1 MNSWSSHP
9 RDPNTSFWEHSSH
22 SLPTAHMDLIINTV
36 SPTSRTHLP
45 LTTEVD
51 AFSFLVCKPLILRG
65 YPSISCL
72 FGQHLQP
79 SAHLL
84 TQTTGPRSDHKL
96 QLLRVFLVLRYSD
109 GPAFY
114 NLIGESYKRTFQTHR
129 DWYNS
134 LQRKKA
140 FPSKAVS
147 YVKGKRQN
155 FNGHL

>member
-1 MNSWSSHP
+1 
-9 RDPNTSFWEHSSH
+9 
-22 SLPTAHMDLIINTV
+22 MDLIINTV
-36 SPTSRTHLP
+36 SPTSRTHFP

-65 YPSISCL
+65 YPSSSCL

-114 NLIGESYKRTFQTHR
+114 NLIGESLIKEHFKPIVIDIILFRGRRHF
-129 DWYNS
+129 
-134 LQRKKA
+134 LQRLSVM
-140 FPSKAVS
+140 SKE
-147 YVKGKRQN
+147 KGKTLMGTSN
-155 FNGHL
+155 NLTI